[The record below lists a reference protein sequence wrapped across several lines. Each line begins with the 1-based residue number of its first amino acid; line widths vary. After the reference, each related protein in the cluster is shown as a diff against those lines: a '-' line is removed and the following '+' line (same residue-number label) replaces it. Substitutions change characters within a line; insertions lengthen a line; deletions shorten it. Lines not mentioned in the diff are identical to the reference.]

1 MADDKIA
8 DPPVE
13 VRMRAFDK
21 GEIRPGVHHPD
32 WVPDCLQGDPATLNA
47 PIKTLKDKFE
57 LLPAFLKVR
66 GLVRQHIDSFN
77 YLINEE
83 IKKIIAAKAN
93 EKVTCDTDPNF
104 YLKYTNIHV
113 GKPSVEEDFIVE
125 DITPQQCRLR
135 DMTYAAPV
143 TVDVEYTRGKEIVTN
158 TAKNGVGGVTIGRIP
173 LMLRSSR
180 CILTGKSEEQLAR
193 LGECPL
199 DPGGYFV
206 VKGTEKVILIQEQLS
221 KNRIIIEID
230 NKGEVGASVTSSTHE
245 RKSRTNIVVK
255 HGKLYLRHNTFTDE
269 IPIMVA
275 LKAMGCESDQEAVQM
290 VGPDTAYASLLAPS
304 LLECSALAI
313 FTQQQA
319 LEYCGAKVR
328 MSTAWKYARNK
339 RNKVDE
345 ARDILA
351 GVVLAHVPVPA
362 YDFRQKCAYVAV
374 SVFLFSTVCPY
385 ELCVFQVMIRRILH
399 AMVDPTQV
407 DDKDYYGNK
416 RLELAGQLLAL
427 LFEDCFKRL
436 NADLKRQADAVL
448 SKSNRAT
455 QFDII
460 KCIRQ
465 DTLSN
470 GLEHAISSGNW
481 TVKRFRMERKGVT
494 QVLSRLSFISA
505 LGMMTRITSQFE
517 KTRKV
522 SGQRALQPQESALLP
537 GIYLGHN
544 CRSS

>member
-77 YLINEE
+77 YLINDE

-374 SVFLFSTVCPY
+374 SVFLFSHRLPIRT
-385 ELCVFQVMIRRILH
+385 LCFSGY
-399 AMVDPTQV
+399 DPAHTARHGGP
-407 DDKDYYGNK
+407 D
-416 RLELAGQLLAL
+416 
-427 LFEDCFKRL
+427 
-436 NADLKRQADAVL
+436 
-448 SKSNRAT
+448 
-455 QFDII
+455 
-460 KCIRQ
+460 
-465 DTLSN
+465 
-470 GLEHAISSGNW
+470 SG
-481 TVKRFRMERKGVT
+481 
-494 QVLSRLSFISA
+494 
-505 LGMMTRITSQFE
+505 
-517 KTRKV
+517 
-522 SGQRALQPQESALLP
+522 
-537 GIYLGHN
+537 
-544 CRSS
+544 